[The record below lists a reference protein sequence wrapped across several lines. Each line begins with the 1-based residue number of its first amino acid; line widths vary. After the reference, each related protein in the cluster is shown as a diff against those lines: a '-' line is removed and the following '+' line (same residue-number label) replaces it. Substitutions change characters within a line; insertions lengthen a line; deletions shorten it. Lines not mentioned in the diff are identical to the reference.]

1 MKDLK
6 VKRLKKGLLTD
17 KLSWEEKEKL
27 SKQSSVEMKMKQQ
40 WESIAEEPCDP
51 EMGVR
56 IWRRLEKSRKAQRQ
70 RHRFSFH
77 PYLVAASILL
87 FVVGGGLWMM
97 KQDWSTQPEYI
108 HFTADRALMYLMP
121 DSTKIWMQAGS
132 KICYA
137 KEFEDY
143 REVWLDGE
151 ALFDVTKGRKNN
163 FKVHLSKAFIEV
175 KGTSFLVKKDMNDI
189 NEITLFEG
197 KVDFNIINSDIH
209 IAMKPMEKIIYD
221 PKTVEV
227 TLEKVEHMN
236 WENGRYQFTDIMLEQ
251 LIEMINQKYD
261 SHIVLG
267 KNINKTHRYTGSIS
281 HGESLDKIIEKL
293 CYTMGLKV
301 EKQGEEILIH

>member
-6 VKRLKKGLLTD
+6 VNRLKKGLLTD

-40 WESIAEEPCDP
+40 WESIADEPCDP

-56 IWRRLEKSRKAQRQ
+56 IWRRLEKSRKEQPQ

-97 KQDWSTQPEYI
+97 KQNWNAKPEYI
-108 HFTADRALMYLMP
+108 HYMADRALMYLMP

-197 KVDFNIINSDIH
+197 KVDFNIINSDTH

-236 WENGRYQFTDIMLEQ
+236 WDNGRYQFTDIMLEQ